1 MKTNEYLRIKGLN
14 YQFKIKGSNFNGD
27 LLELLNDYNKINKLA
42 MCEANSN
49 AVLADVSSVDE
60 ARDYLKTLCYYKFK
74 DKTFINYIENKLAG
88 DFAVEIANV
97 FIRDRNA
104 RNFS

>member
-1 MKTNEYLRIKGLN
+1 MKIEHLFEILQNIEKGKTTAREAHEILLLNIKE
-14 YQFKIKGSNFNGD
+14 FNGGYYKESMAHD
-27 LLELLNDYNKINKLA
+27 
-42 MCEANSN
+42 
-49 AVLADVSSVDE
+49 AVLAEVSSVDE